1 VVRRSLMIWNG
12 VIHARRSCG
21 IILLF
26 RCTERWFTSRSEN
39 ALCVL
44 GCLKD
49 GGGADEGMK
58 DVITE
63 PPDHQHVTAGSFVV
77 RDVRKTDTSVQE
89 CCGSSGSSVSL
100 SAIRLSSGSERAFI
114 LCIRRLR
121 CTFTVA
127 SAMPI
132 SPAICLLR
140 RPCTT

>member
-1 VVRRSLMIWNG
+1 MTPSRDL
-12 VIHARRSCG
+12 CG
-21 IILLF
+21 IFLLF
-26 RCTERWFTSRSEN
+26 RCAERWFTSRSEN

-49 GGGADEGMK
+49 GGSDREDEGRYNRA
-58 DVITE
+58 
-63 PPDHQHVTAGSFVV
+63 PGPSV

-89 CCGSSGSSVSL
+89 CCGSSGTSLSL

-140 RPCTT
+140 RPCAT

>member
-1 VVRRSLMIWNG
+1 MVWNAAIYCTLVVRDILMVSL
-12 VIHARRSCG
+12 A
-21 IILLF
+21 
-26 RCTERWFTSRSEN
+26 EPWFTSRSEN
-39 ALCVL
+39 AFASWAASRTKERI
-44 GCLKD
+44 GR
-49 GGGADEGMK
+49 MK

-63 PPDHQHVTAGSFVV
+63 PLDHQHSTAGSFVV

-89 CCGSSGSSVSL
+89 CCGSSGTSLSL

-140 RPCTT
+140 RPCAT